1 MPPLPPFTKWLM
13 LVCAAI
19 FLLDQLLGNTFQ
31 LGIWFDLWPLDSGM
45 FYPWQLLSYAFL
57 HGSFSHLIF
66 NMLGLWMFG
75 AELERLWGHQRYWQ
89 LLLASALT
97 AAGAQLLLTYAMGS
111 HVPTVGASGAVYG
124 LLLAYALM
132 FPRRQFDL
140 VGFLPMALVMIP
152 GQIFYTIGVVLF
164 VLLLTNRQAVPIRP
178 IPIPALTMV
187 MIYGAIELVLGVA
200 YSRSGIAH
208 IAHLGGM
215 LGGWL
220 MIRYWRG
227 QAPFPSRRRR

>member
-1 MPPLPPFTKWLM
+1 
-13 LVCAAI
+13 
-19 FLLDQLLGNTFQ
+19 
-31 LGIWFDLWPLDSGM
+31 M